1 MKTNRLRVIAIEHD
15 IEFHEAYRYF
25 FSKYVDFPLVG
36 LFSSVEDALIDFK
49 KTMPDII
56 ITEVCFPGTLGIDG
70 FSNFRKMNPDVKI
83 IIASE
88 ENDSRMIKSAFKN
101 GANGFLTKPLTKKRL
116 RNALYSV
123 KYEGAVLSNDIA
135 AKLIAMFHKKSHSFF
150 SKRENQII
158 EFLCQGATYKFIA
171 DQLFVTPS
179 TINFHIQN
187 IYLKLD
193 VNSKSEALEKLREL
207 EYVA

>member
-1 MKTNRLRVIAIEHD
+1 MKTNLLNVIAIEND
-15 IEFHEAYRYF
+15 IQLHEAYRYY
-25 FSKYVDFPLVG
+25 FSKYPDFQLVG
-36 LFSSVEDALIDFK
+36 LFSSVEDALVEFK
-49 KTMPDII
+49 ETMPDII
-56 ITEVCFPGTLGIDG
+56 ITEMSFPGTLGIDG
-70 FSNFRKMNPDVKI
+70 FFDFRKMNPDVNI
-83 IIASE
+83 IVASE
-88 ENDSRMIKSAFKN
+88 EDDFRMIKRAFKN

-135 AKLIAMFHKKSHSFF
+135 AKLISMFHQKSYNFF
-150 SKRENQII
+150 SRRENQII
-158 EFLCQGATYKFIA
+158 EYLCQGATYKSIA
-171 DQLFVTPS
+171 DRLFVTTS

-207 EYVA
+207 DYVA